1 MTTKQEKI
9 SIMKEL
15 ISFVESLK
23 PLDETTW
30 STPLQEGKWSPCE
43 IIGHIALWDRFFY
56 EGAVLRIAQHEPLT
70 LKKVDF
76 EQFNREASEYSKT
89 VSKDA
94 LLELTIQNRADIIAA
109 LHRIP
114 DEEYPIEH
122 GSGKLSVDSY
132 IDDFK
137 YHDHHHMD
145 QIKRF
150 LEAKSSHNV
159 IQA

>member
-23 PLDETTW
+23 LLDELTW
-30 STPLQEGKWSPCE
+30 LTPLQEGKWSTCE

-56 EGAVLRIAQHEPLT
+56 EGAVLRIAQHESLT

-89 VSKDA
+89 VSKDK
-94 LLELTIQNRADIIAA
+94 LLELTVQNRAAIIAA
-109 LHRIP
+109 LQRIP
-114 DEEYPIEH
+114 EEEYKIEH

-132 IDDFK
+132 IEDFEH
-137 YHDHHHMD
+137 HDRHHMN

-150 LEAKSSHNV
+150 LEEHSLS
-159 IQA
+159 